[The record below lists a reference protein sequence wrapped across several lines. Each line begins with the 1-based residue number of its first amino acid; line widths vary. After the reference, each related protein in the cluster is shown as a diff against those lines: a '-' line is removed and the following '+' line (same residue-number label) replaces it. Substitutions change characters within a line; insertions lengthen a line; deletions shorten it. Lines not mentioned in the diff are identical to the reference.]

1 MTRVSAVG
9 PRHRR
14 RKRILKRARG
24 FWGSRHR
31 LFKTANETV
40 MRAEVYASRDRRDR
54 KGVFRR
60 LWITRISG
68 ALFAAGIS
76 YSRFM
81 HGLKQAKIEINRKL
95 LSDLAIRNPEA
106 FDELVKISK
115 SSIAS

>member
-14 RKRILKRARG
+14 RKRILKRAKG
-24 FWGSRHR
+24 FFGSRHR

-40 MRAEVYASRDRRDR
+40 MRAEVFSSRDRRDR

-60 LWITRISG
+60 LWITRLSG
-68 ALFAAGIS
+68 ALFTAGIS
-76 YSRFM
+76 YSRFV
-81 HGLKQAKIEINRKL
+81 HGLKNAKIVVNRKL

-106 FDELVKISK
+106 FDELVKVAKASLSK
-115 SSIAS
+115 